1 MKLSSSTSCGCR
13 FCCCCYCWIIMLLIF
28 SSIVHVSP
36 VMTNVNNNNNNND
49 YLQLQE
55 QQQRQLKT
63 KSTTMKVK
71 APPTLTHTTTTANY
85 MRTASNWFDSRT
97 YEAMQS
103 FAMKERSSAP
113 KTLAVI
119 PEWTTFTIL
128 TTGRRIFRPFTTT
141 VTVHSKATTTTTI
154 SNDISTDTVS
164 ISTMTATKSREQYFI
179 SEKSSGAL
187 ANGVFITASDKM
199 QSKEG
204 QKTLHNSITNHKNM
218 RFIKPTGSYICATKT
233 TTTKRDEIS
242 NLNNSITQTSIIS
255 NTSNDDDATTNPSS
269 SQITYDVG
277 QRNLIEKPTQRLTRH
292 QDDKAITIPLQS
304 IPLYSITIERQQQHR
319 QNTENGNNS
328 KGNDRQ
334 DVATLTTASASASA
348 SAPSSASTST
358 SASRTITITK
368 ASRSTQIERKEA
380 AAVQPLNQLR
390 RPLVVTTTTTSSLL
404 QRYARQAADAEQ
416 NDKCR
421 MFVEGDPAKN
431 EFYSPEFPNNY
442 TKNIN
447 CTRVIVA
454 KYQNTV
460 FGFIIQSTVVYQLHQ
475 RFAVGR
481 DETSLLKVEIR
492 DGQYGFSNLI
502 GKYCGRTF
510 PPEIT
515 SKERY
520 LWLHFHSD
528 ESIEYQGFTAVYEFI
543 DRNRDAPSTD
553 LNCTIEKDGFEGF
566 INSTDVPQEIRE
578 TVIRNKIPLDCM
590 WRIQVQDKWK
600 IQVTFLNFKLSKP
613 NDCEVNFLD
622 IFPEQT
628 VMPMRVKNFCGS
640 AGEGITSDS
649 NILHMRFYAEQIAI
663 NSTFSILF
671 TAFRDRG
678 SGECKEQQQQYWSMD

>member
-1 MKLSSSTSCGCR
+1 
-13 FCCCCYCWIIMLLIF
+13 
-28 SSIVHVSP
+28 
-36 VMTNVNNNNNNND
+36 MTNVNNNNNNND

-55 QQQRQLKT
+55 QQQRQLKA

-71 APPTLTHTTTTANY
+71 APPTLAHATTTASY
-85 MRTASNWFDSRT
+85 MRTASNWFDSKT

-103 FAMKERSSAP
+103 FAMKERRSAP

-128 TTGRRIFRPFTTT
+128 TTGRRFFTPFTTT

-154 SNDISTDTVS
+154 SNDISTDTVT

-187 ANGVFITASDKM
+187 ANGVFIMASDEM

-204 QKTLHNSITNHKNM
+204 T
-218 RFIKPTGSYICATKT
+218 YICATKT
-233 TTTKRDEIS
+233 TTTRKRDEIS

-292 QDDKAITIPLQS
+292 QEDKAITIPLQS

-319 QNTENGNNS
+319 QNTENGNNN

-334 DVATLTTASASASA
+334 DVATLTTASASA
-348 SAPSSASTST
+348 PSSASASTSA

-447 CTRVIVA
+447 CTRVIV
-454 KYQNTV
+454 
-460 FGFIIQSTVVYQLHQ
+460 
-475 RFAVGR
+475 
-481 DETSLLKVEIR
+481 
-492 DGQYGFSNLI
+492 
-502 GKYCGRTF
+502 
-510 PPEIT
+510 
-515 SKERY
+515 
-520 LWLHFHSD
+520 
-528 ESIEYQGFTAVYEFI
+528 
-543 DRNRDAPSTD
+543 
-553 LNCTIEKDGFEGF
+553 
-566 INSTDVPQEIRE
+566 
-578 TVIRNKIPLDCM
+578 
-590 WRIQVQDKWK
+590 
-600 IQVTFLNFKLSKP
+600 
-613 NDCEVNFLD
+613 
-622 IFPEQT
+622 
-628 VMPMRVKNFCGS
+628 
-640 AGEGITSDS
+640 GE
-649 NILHMRFYAEQIAI
+649 
-663 NSTFSILF
+663 
-671 TAFRDRG
+671 
-678 SGECKEQQQQYWSMD
+678 